1 MRLLICFS
9 GWKVCL
15 ADTKLLLERVQL
27 GVALSSA
34 EKLQAISS
42 PWAHWCSK
50 LEKKYI
56 TAPNTLGDLLSWDI
70 KRAKSFQNVVGFVY
84 LAKCSVEGKE
94 ATSTGWM
101 SLKGLLEANV
111 PVSLSFF

>member
-1 MRLLICFS
+1 MLTRKS
-9 GWKVCL
+9 S
-15 ADTKLLLERVQL
+15 LERVQL

-84 LAKCSVEGKE
+84 LAKCNVEGKE

-111 PVSLSFF
+111 PVSLSFLMTLCVMNR